1 MNRYDVKT
9 KLEENVY
16 RARDHDTNQEVIL
29 KTSSPSRLLELC
41 NEITILSQLDHPN
54 VIHLYNSFVY
64 QGNLYAVEEAG
75 HMDLYTILST
85 YQGRRMIEHRVKNNI
100 VEPIIYAL
108 QYLHQKGIIHRD
120 VKPENIIVTLSG
132 KTKLCDF
139 GLACLKSIENS
150 RYCGTK
156 EFLAPEIIR
165 GQDYDEKV
173 DIWALGCVIYEV
185 LYGTQYYNSSI
196 GFIDIRNV
204 SSEAIRFT
212 RHCLIVNPL
221 LRPSATKLLTKLWFV
236 EEKPQMRTSLSLT
249 DISVPCPK
257 RRSCIY

>member
-1 MNRYDVKT
+1 
-9 KLEENVY
+9 
-16 RARDHDTNQEVIL
+16 VII
-29 KTSSPSRLLELC
+29 KTSSPTRLLELC
-41 NEITILSQLDHPN
+41 NEIAILSQLDHPN
-54 VIHLYNSFVY
+54 VIHLYNSFGY
-64 QGNLYAVEEAG
+64 DGHLYAVEEAG
-75 HMDLYTILST
+75 HMDLHTILSS
-85 YQGRRMIEHRVKNNI
+85 YQGRRMTEYRVKNNI
-100 VEPIIYAL
+100 VEPIVCAL

-156 EFLAPEIIR
+156 EFLAPEIIK
-165 GQDYDEKV
+165 GKDYDEKV

-212 RHCLIVNPL
+212 RHCLITNPL
-221 LRPSATKLLTKLWFV
+221 LRPSATKLLTKLWV
-236 EEKPQMRTSLSLT
+236 VKEDEKGRLRTSLSLS
-249 DISVPCPK
+249 DIYTPCPK